1 MLCWDSGVKS
11 EMKERKGEDEGIV
24 TRSER
29 DAERERESERWI
41 QGEDV

>member
-29 DAERERESERWI
+29 DGEKDAEKERESK
-41 QGEDV
+41 